1 MAIEKDKV
9 VSLNFILRDA
19 KTNEVLEDNS
29 DFNPIS
35 FLLGRGQILE
45 SLEEEIA
52 KLNEGDESD
61 ILITSDKAWK
71 SYDDSLIQELPK
83 EQFAGIDLNVGME
96 LFGENEDGSSVRV
109 VVKEIKNDS
118 VVIDY
123 NHPYAGKDLLFTI
136 NIKEV
141 RDASEEEL
149 ASGAAMQAGGCG
161 CGGHGH
167 GHDHGHGGGC
177 CGGHGGGGC
186 GCHDE
191 EEEHHHHHHHGHGG

>member
-19 KTNEVLEDNS
+19 KTNEILEDNS
-29 DFNPIS
+29 DFNPIA

-71 SYDDSLIQELPK
+71 AYDESLIQELPK

-109 VVKEIKNDS
+109 VVKEIKSDS

-123 NHPYAGKDLLFTI
+123 NHPYAGRDLLFTI

-149 ASGAAMQAGGCG
+149 ASGAAIQAGGGCG

-167 GHDHGHGGGC
+167 EHSHGDGGCCGGHGGGC
-177 CGGHGGGGC
+177 CGGH
-186 GCHDE
+186 DE
-191 EEEHHHHHHHGHGG
+191 KEHHHHNHGG